1 LRFKGVDIM
10 RAIIVEDEFPARE
23 ELKYFINRF
32 SDIEIINEFDN
43 GVDVLKFIQENN
55 VDIIFL
61 DINIPLLDGM
71 LLAKTIKRFK
81 ISPKVVFITAY
92 KEHAVDA
99 FELEA
104 FDYILKPYSEER
116 IVSMLN
122 KLKKS
127 NETDNKSTG
136 VNSLTIETKLLNVSL
151 WENNKLIVVNISDIY
166 YCEAKERETIVFTK
180 DSEYIV
186 KLSITEFEKNLKN
199 SLFFKT
205 HRSYIVNTSKIKE
218 IIPWFNNTY
227 KLKLKDINS
236 EIPVSRSKIKD
247 FRKIMNV

>member
-1 LRFKGVDIM
+1 MKS
-10 RAIIVEDEFPARE
+10 IIVEDEFPARE
-23 ELKYFINRF
+23 ELKYFINNF

-43 GVDVLKFIQENN
+43 GLDVLKFIQENS
-55 VDIIFL
+55 VDVIFL

-71 LLAKTIKRFK
+71 LLAKTIKQFK
-81 ISPKVVFITAY
+81 RSPKIVFITAY

-104 FDYILKPYSEER
+104 FDYILKPYSEKR

-127 NETDNKSTG
+127 NEIDNKSTK
-136 VNSLTIETKLLNVSL
+136 VNSLTKEIALSSVSL
-151 WENNKLIVVNISDIY
+151 WKNDKLIVINISDIY

-186 KLSITEFEKNLKN
+186 KTSITEFEKNLKN
-199 SLFFKT
+199 NLFFKT

>member
-1 LRFKGVDIM
+1 M

-81 ISPKVVFITAY
+81 ISPKIVFITAY

-127 NETDNKSTG
+127 TG
-136 VNSLTIETKLLNVSL
+136 VNSLAIETKLLNVSL

>member
-1 LRFKGVDIM
+1 M

-32 SDIEIINEFDN
+32 SNIDIISEFDN
-43 GVDVLKFIQENN
+43 GLDVLKFIQETKI
-55 VDIIFL
+55 DIIFL

-71 LLAKTIKRFK
+71 LLAKTIKQFK
-81 ISPKVVFITAY
+81 ISPKIVFITAY

-122 KLKKS
+122 KINKLDIADVKTSVEEKIS
-127 NETDNKSTG
+127 NKDDILS
-136 VNSLTIETKLLNVSL
+136 SVSL
-151 WENNKLIVVNISDIY
+151 WKNDKLMVISISDIY

-186 KLSITEFEKNLKN
+186 KLSITEFEKNLKSN
-199 SLFFKT
+199 IFFKT
-205 HRSYIVNTSKIKE
+205 HRSYIVNIYKIKE

-227 KLKLKDINS
+227 KLRLKDRES

-247 FRKIMNV
+247 FRKIMHI